1 MVLLIDNSKGW
12 VIVKYKYVLFDFDG
26 TIADTEEANFVIY
39 QKLAEKYNLRNI
51 TINELGHIK
60 KLSAKELIEY
70 IELKKRYLPFI
81 LKRGK
86 KLLSQDIKNIR
97 LCKGDVLETVKIL
110 RDMGIKTAIITTNS
124 KENVLAFLKEKN
136 ADYFDS
142 IVSASMF
149 GKESKIKRIINK
161 EKMKFSEVLY
171 VGDEI
176 RDIHAAQNT
185 GIDIASV
192 GWGYNTVESLR
203 KHKPNYLIFEPSEL
217 IDICKG
223 Q

>member
-1 MVLLIDNSKGW
+1 MVR
-12 VIVKYKYVLFDFDG
+12 YKYVLFDFDG

-39 QKLAEKYNLRNI
+39 QKLAEKYNLKNI
-51 TINELGHIK
+51 TIDELGHIK
-60 KLSAKELIEY
+60 KMSAKELIEY

-86 KLLSQDIKNIR
+86 KLLNQDIKNIR
-97 LCKGDVLETVKIL
+97 LCKNDIFETIKIL

-124 KENVLAFLKEKN
+124 KDNVLTFLKEKN
-136 ADYFDS
+136 AEFFDT
-142 IVSASMF
+142 ILSASMF
-149 GKESKIKRIINK
+149 GKESKMRKIINK
-161 EKMKFSEVLY
+161 EKLKLSEVLY

-176 RDIHAAQNT
+176 RDIHAAKKT

-203 KHKPNYLIFEPSEL
+203 KHKPEYLIFEPSEL
-217 IDICKG
+217 IEICK
-223 Q
+223 